1 MLVDVIRHQHAH
13 VRAAVEALASLT
25 ESVAVRVRR
34 AADEVR
40 LAFHDG
46 VPVWASP
53 FVASI
58 ESVTD
63 RAGDVEP
70 AELAELTDAVVELYT
85 LACREYWTA

>member
-53 FVASI
+53 YVATI
-58 ESVTD
+58 ESLASGTAD
-63 RAGDVEP
+63 PTP
-70 AELAELTDAVVELYT
+70 ADLAKLTGAVVEVYT